1 MVTRINGCTRLCI
14 LLCFFVG
21 VLPVAVQAEVAVIG
35 NKNITVDS
43 LTLKQAKKLWL
54 GKLKKLPGAG
64 KVTVVDQSVGNA
76 AQVEFYR
83 KVVKKKANQ
92 LKAYWAKV
100 TFTGKAFPPEKLPD
114 DAAVL
119 EWVANTPSALGY
131 VDSAAVNGS
140 VKLLLTTK

>member
-1 MVTRINGCTRLCI
+1 MATRINGCVRLRI
-14 LLCFFVG
+14 LLCLLIG
-21 VLPVAVQAEVAVIG
+21 AAPIAAQAEVSVIG

-43 LTLKQAKKLWL
+43 VTLKQAKKLWL
-54 GKLKKLPGAG
+54 GKLKKLSGAG
-64 KVTVVDQSVGNA
+64 KISVVDQTVGNA
-76 AQVEFYR
+76 ARTEFYR
-83 KVVKKKANQ
+83 KVVKKKPNQ

-100 TFTGKAFPPEKLPD
+100 IFTGKAFPPEKLID

-119 EWVANTPSALGY
+119 EWVANTPGALGY